1 MYPSEGLL
9 KSLNAIRE
17 TSIQNNTLYA
27 KQVPVVEPTTS
38 IQNFGGPILENQ
50 VVMNEFVSALM
61 NRIAYT
67 MFSTRYTFVNPL
79 RILEGDEIPL
89 GQSVQ
94 DIYVNPAQAREYNV
108 NDFAGLLCKYEADV
122 KVQYLNKNV
131 DIQYPVSIT
140 RPSLKKAFTTWG
152 DLERFID
159 ELANS
164 LYNGAY
170 IDDYARTK
178 ALVTDSYRNNTAQ
191 IEVVTAP
198 VDEATGKS
206 FAKTLRTLYLN
217 MGLPSVKYNAWSKVG
232 GNGNAIKTWTPDGEA
247 VFLIRNDVL
256 SSIDVD
262 VLAVAFNMD
271 KTDLLGRIIPVD
283 NFDLTDYNG
292 NVVYDGSKILGF
304 IGDRRWFRIH
314 KQEMYLDE
322 FYNANNR
329 VWNYYLNIIAMY
341 NYSLFANGIIIATEE
356 PEVTITGLAFDSA
369 TLSVEAGSEAIVR
382 VESTPFT
389 GNTEITFDND
399 SGDSIFTFE
408 KIDNKTVKITG
419 VSAGTKT
426 LTATAGNV
434 SASIEV
440 TITE

>member
-1 MYPSEGLL
+1 MYPSEGLM

-17 TSIQNNTLYA
+17 TSIQNGTLYH
-27 KQVPVVEPTTS
+27 KQVPVVDVTTS
-38 IQNFGGPILENQ
+38 IGNFGAPILENQ
-50 VVMNEFVSALM
+50 TIMNEFVSSLM

-108 NDFAGLLCKYEADV
+108 NDFAGLLAKYEADV

-131 DIQYPVSIT
+131 DLQYCVSIT
-140 RPSLKKAFTTWG
+140 RPSLKKAFTSWA

-164 LYNGAY
+164 LYNGCY

-178 ALVTDSYRNNTAQ
+178 ALVSTAYKNNTVQ
-191 IEVVTAP
+191 VKVVSAP
-198 VDEATGKS
+198 VDEATGKA
-206 FAKTLRTLYLN
+206 FAKELRTLYLN
-217 MGLPSVKYNAWSKVG
+217 MALPSTEYNAYSKVG
-232 GNGNAIKTWTPDGEA
+232 GNGNAIKTWIPQDEA

-271 KTDLLGRIIPVD
+271 KTTLLGRIIPVD
-283 NFDLTDYNG
+283 NFDIYDNSGIKTF
-292 NVVYDGSKILGF
+292 DGSKILGF

-314 KQEMYLDE
+314 NQEMYLDE

-329 VWNYYLNIIAMY
+329 VWNYYLNKIAMF
-341 NYSLFANGIIIATEE
+341 NYSLFANGVVIATEE
-356 PEVTITGLAFDSA
+356 PSVTIVSLSFDETAVSI
-369 TLSVEAGSEAIVR
+369 EAGKDVVVRITSE
-382 VESTPFT
+382 PFT
-389 GNTEITFDND
+389 GNTEITYTSSNEDV
-399 SGDSIFTFE
+399 FTVE
-408 KIDNKTVKITG
+408 KIDNKTIRITG
-419 VSAGTKT
+419 VSAGTGT

-434 SASIEV
+434 SATLSV
-440 TITE
+440 TVE